1 MYKHIMVP
9 LDGSEVAECVIPQLE
24 MVAKSCQPA
33 PKVTLVRV
41 VTPLKLYSGFEYGG
55 MVEYISP
62 EQIQRLEDDSSKAAQ
77 TYLTKQIQLLK
88 NDGITAE
95 AKVVF
100 GLASE
105 SLTDY
110 AEKNGVDLIVIASHG
125 RSGITEWFWGSVA
138 ERVLKTSKIPILMVR
153 PNGCV
158 VDKTKM

>member
-1 MYKHIMVP
+1 VP
-9 LDGSEVAECVIPQLE
+9 
-24 MVAKSCQPA
+24 
-33 PKVTLVRV
+33 
-41 VTPLKLYSGFEYGG
+41 
-55 MVEYISP
+55 EYISP

-77 TYLTKQIQLLK
+77 VYLTKQVQLLK
-88 NDGITAE
+88 NDGIAAE
-95 AKVVF
+95 AVVVF

-110 AEKNGVDLIVIASHG
+110 AEKNGVDLIVIATHG

-158 VDKTKM
+158 VDKTKK